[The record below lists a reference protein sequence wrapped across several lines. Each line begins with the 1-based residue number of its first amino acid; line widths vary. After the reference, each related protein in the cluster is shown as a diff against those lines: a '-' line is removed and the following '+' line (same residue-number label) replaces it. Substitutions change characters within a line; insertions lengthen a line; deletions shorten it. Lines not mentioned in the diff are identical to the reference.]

1 MSLLPVINTDFD
13 GLTGFESCLIYTIVM
28 ETQK

>member
-13 GLTGFESCLIYTIVM
+13 GLTDIESCLIYTIVM